1 MSEDM
6 KVKEQVVDSRINKV
20 LSLRTDSVTMLESLD
35 AIR

>member
-1 MSEDM
+1 MTEDI
-6 KVKEQVVDSRINKV
+6 KIKEAVVDSRINKV